1 MALNTYSLMRKIK
14 DAKKILKELGL
25 PTTQQNEISAI
36 TLLALCNVRPRS
48 NWSNASKT
56 SLKISKGIM
65 AFCKDVY
72 NKEYAPNTRETFRRQ
87 VLHQFVQARIAD
99 YNPDNPKLPV
109 NSPNAHYA
117 LTNEALEAIKAYN
130 TKAWM
135 KSAERFKLE
144 VGDLSKRYLK
154 ARKQNLIPVKLSNG
168 KTLKLSA
175 GKHNAVQAAVVQ
187 DFAARFANKSEVL
200 YLGDTANKDLY
211 VDKIVLKEIGIM
223 ITQHSKLPDVVLF
236 DRKKNWLYLI
246 EAVTSHGPV
255 SPKRI
260 VELEEMMKNC
270 NAGKVYVSAFPD
282 FAEFKKHSTNIAWE
296 TEVWV
301 VDFPEHMI
309 HFNGDRF
316 MGPH

>member
-1 MALNTYSLMRKIK
+1 MSKI
-14 DAKKILKELGL
+14 DEAQKILKELGL
-25 PTTQQNEISAI
+25 PAAQQNEISAY
-36 TLLALCNVRPRS
+36 TLLALCGIRPKDS
-48 NWSNASKT
+48 WSKARRT
-56 SLKISKGIM
+56 SLKVSKGIM

-72 NKEYAPNTRETFRRQ
+72 KKEYAPNTRETFRRQ

-99 YNPDNPKLPV
+99 YNPDNPSLPV

-117 LTNEALEAIKAYN
+117 ITEEALEAIKAFG
-130 TKAWM
+130 TRAW
-135 KSAERFKLE
+135 KEEVERFKSE
-144 VGDLSKRYLK
+144 VGELSKKYLK
-154 ARKQNLIPVKLSNG
+154 ERKQILIPVKLSNG

-175 GKHNAVQAAVVQ
+175 GKHNEVQAAIVH
-187 DFAARFANKSEVL
+187 DFAARFAKGSEVL

-211 VDKIVLKEIGIM
+211 VDAKILKELGIT
-223 ITQHSKLPDVVLF
+223 IDEHSKLPDVVLY

-260 VELEEMMKNC
+260 VELEELLKDC
-270 NAGKVYVSAFPD
+270 KAGKIYVSAFPD
-282 FAEFKKHSTNIAWE
+282 FAEFKRHSTNIAWE

-309 HFNGDRF
+309 HFNGDKF
-316 MGPH
+316 MGPR

>member
-1 MALNTYSLMRKIK
+1 MSKI
-14 DAKKILKELGL
+14 DEAKEILKELGL
-25 PTTQQNEISAI
+25 PAAQQNEISAY
-36 TLLALCNVRPRS
+36 TLLALCDIKPRG
-48 NWSNASKT
+48 NWSKATKA
-56 SLKISKGIM
+56 SLKVSKGIM

-72 NKEYAPNTRETFRRQ
+72 KKEYAPNTRETFRRQ
-87 VLHQFVQARIAD
+87 VLHQFVQARIAN
-99 YNPDNPKLPV
+99 YNPDNPTLPV

-117 LTNEALEAIKAYN
+117 ITSEALETIKTFG
-130 TKAWM
+130 TKAW
-135 KSAERFKLE
+135 KEASERFKSE
-144 VGDLSKRYLK
+144 VGELSRRYLK
-154 ARKQNLIPVKLSNG
+154 ERKQNLIPVKLSNG

-175 GKHNAVQAAVVQ
+175 GKHNVVQAAIVQ
-187 DFAARFANKSEVL
+187 DFAARFANGSEVL

-211 VDKIVLKEIGIM
+211 VDKNVLKEIGIP
-223 ITQHSKLPDVVLF
+223 ITEHSKLPDVVLY

-260 VELEEMMKNC
+260 VELEELLKDC
-270 NAGKVYVSAFPD
+270 KAGKVYVSAFPD

-316 MGPH
+316 MGPR

>member
-1 MALNTYSLMRKIK
+1 MSKID

-25 PTTQQNEISAI
+25 PAAQQNEISAY
-36 TLLALCNVRPRS
+36 TLLALCGIKPKD
-48 NWSNASKT
+48 NWSKAIRA
-56 SLKISKGIM
+56 SLKVSKGIM
-65 AFCKDVY
+65 SFCKEVY
-72 NKEYAPNTRETFRRQ
+72 KKEYAPNTRETFRRQ

-99 YNPDNPKLPV
+99 YNPDNPSLPV

-117 LTNEALEAIKAYN
+117 VTTEALQTIKTFG
-130 TKAWM
+130 TKAW
-135 KSAERFKLE
+135 KEEVERFKSE
-144 VGDLSKRYLK
+144 VGELSKKYLK
-154 ARKQNLIPVKLSNG
+154 ERKQTLIPVKLSSG

-175 GKHNAVQAAVVQ
+175 GKHNIVQAAIVQ
-187 DFAARFANKSEVL
+187 DFAARFAQGSEVL
-200 YLGDTANKDLY
+200 YLGDTANKDLH
-211 VDKIVLKEIGIM
+211 VDKKKLKDLGIP
-223 ITQHSKLPDVVLF
+223 IDEHSKLPDVVLY
-236 DRKKNWLYLI
+236 DEKKNWLFLI

-255 SPKRI
+255 SPKRVI
-260 VELEEMMKNC
+260 ELEDLLKDC

-316 MGPH
+316 MGPR

>member
-1 MALNTYSLMRKIK
+1 MSKID

-25 PTTQQNEISAI
+25 PLAQQNEISAY
-36 TLLALCNVRPRS
+36 TLLALCGIKPRTGWGKAARS
-48 NWSNASKT
+48 SMKVSKD
-56 SLKISKGIM
+56 IM
-65 AFCKDVY
+65 AFCKEVY

-99 YNPDNPKLPV
+99 YNPDNPNLPV

-117 LTNEALEAIKAYN
+117 ITKEALETVK
-130 TKAWM
+130 TFGSKAW
-135 KSAERFKLE
+135 KESAERFKSE
-144 VGDLSKRYLK
+144 VGELSKRYLK
-154 ARKQNLIPVKLSNG
+154 ERKQTLIPVKLSNG

-175 GKHNAVQAAVVQ
+175 GKHNEVQAAIVHS
-187 DFAARFANKSEVL
+187 FAARFAKDSEVL

-211 VDKIVLKEIGIM
+211 ADKKKLKELGIP
-223 ITQHSKLPDVVLF
+223 ITEHSKLPDVVLF
-236 DRKKNWLYLI
+236 NDKKNWLYLI

-260 VELEEMMKNC
+260 IELETLLENC
-270 NAGKVYVSAFPD
+270 KAGKIYVSAFPD
-282 FAEFKKHSTNIAWE
+282 FAEFKKHCTNIAWE
-296 TEVWV
+296 TEVWI

-316 MGPH
+316 IGPR